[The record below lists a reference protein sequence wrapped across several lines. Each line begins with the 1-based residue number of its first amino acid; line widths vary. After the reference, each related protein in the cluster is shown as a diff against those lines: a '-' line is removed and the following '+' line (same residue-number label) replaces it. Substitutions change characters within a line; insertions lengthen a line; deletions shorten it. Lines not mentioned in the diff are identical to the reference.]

1 MLSFWEKESF
11 SSYDYIVIGS
21 GIVGLSTAA
30 ALAEKN
36 PNSHI
41 LVLER
46 GILPTG
52 ASTKNAGF
60 ACFGS
65 LTEILDD
72 LQSSPENEVL
82 TLVERRWQGLQMLR
96 KRLGDRAIDFQNL
109 GGYELLG
116 EKHLASLEHIEKINS
131 FLKPIFKEP
140 VFEIRNEKIKAFG
153 FDQNDTKALIFN
165 RFEGQIDTGKMMSNL
180 LNYVQ
185 SKGVRIWTGAKVLGF
200 EESEKNVMVK
210 IENSF
215 SKENITLKT
224 NQLAICTNAFTK
236 DLIPDLDIR
245 AGRGLVLAT
254 APIPTLP
261 FEGTFHMDEGYY
273 YFRNFGKRVI
283 FGGGRNLD
291 FETET
296 TTEMAI
302 NERIRKDLLH
312 KLHHI
317 ILPNFSPTV
326 TDWWAGIMAFGES
339 KKPIVK
345 RHSDRV
351 VLGVR
356 MGGMGVAL
364 GSLVGAE
371 LAEMLEKN

>member
-1 MLSFWEKESF
+1 MLSFWEKETF
-11 SSYDYIVIGS
+11 TSYDYIVVGS

-30 ALAEKN
+30 ALIEKN
-36 PNSHI
+36 PNSQI

-72 LQSSPENEVL
+72 LRNTPENEVL
-82 TLVERRWQGLQMLR
+82 ALVERRWQGLQMLR
-96 KRLGDRAIDFQNL
+96 KRLGDHALDFQNL

-116 EKHLASLEHIEKINS
+116 EKHLASLNEIEQINA
-131 FLKPIFKEP
+131 FLKPIFKQP
-140 VFEIRNEKIKAFG
+140 VFELQNAKIKAFG
-153 FDQNDTKALIFN
+153 FDQNHTKALIFN
-165 RFEGQIDTGKMMSNL
+165 RFEGQIDTGKMMANL

-185 SKGVRIWTGAKVLGF
+185 KKRVRIWTGAKVLGF
-200 EESEKNVMVK
+200 EENEKKVIVT

-215 SKENITLKT
+215 SPEAINLKT

-254 APIPTLP
+254 APIPDLP

-291 FETET
+291 FEGET
-296 TTEMAI
+296 TTEMAV
-302 NERIRKDLLH
+302 NERIKQNLLH

-326 TDWWAGIMAFGES
+326 TDWWAGIMAFGET